1 MGNNMLKV
9 SDLRPAE
16 GAHKPVRRVG
26 RGQGSGNGTTC
37 GYGMN
42 GAKARSGRKS
52 KAYFEGG
59 QTPLTRRL
67 PKRGF
72 TNRSRVPYQVINLG
86 LLEKIELDVGEIDS
100 EWLSKHGLIRSEA
113 KPVKIL
119 GNGDFTKKVVIRA
132 NSFSKSAR
140 EKIEQA
146 KGKAEVIDRA

>member
-1 MGNNMLKV
+1 
-9 SDLRPAE
+9 
-16 GAHKPVRRVG
+16 
-26 RGQGSGNGTTC
+26 
-37 GYGMN
+37 MN